1 MTPTITPR
9 RMRILVL
16 LFLAVVGALLA
27 GAGPAS
33 AHAALTGSDP
43 ASGVVVD
50 KAPTQVSLTFSEK
63 VATSGDSV
71 RVLDPKGK
79 RVDTGKAT
87 DVSGT
92 TYAVPLHS
100 GLPDGTYTVAWQVV
114 SADSHP
120 VAGAF
125 TFSIGAPSQT
135 TVSVSGDTAGGG
147 VVGWLY
153 GFGRYVSYAGFIVLV
168 GGAAFV
174 LACWQRGS
182 GVRPLQR
189 LVVSGWLALTSA
201 TLLLLLL
208 RGSYTSS
215 GKVGDIFDLS
225 LLGQVLQ
232 TKTGAALVSRL
243 LLLAAAALFIA
254 VLFGA
259 YDKREDEEKRD
270 LTFGLAIGGFVVSAG
285 LAASWAMAEH
295 ASTGL
300 QPGIAMP
307 VDVVHLLAVAAWL
320 GGLCALL
327 VALYRAETPIE
338 TAAVRRF
345 SAVAFGSVCALIA
358 TGVYQS
364 WRQLGSWSA
373 FTDTAY
379 GQLLLVKI
387 GLVTLLV
394 GIAWISRR
402 WTGRLADGV
411 VGAPRGAAGEGA
423 ETGEGVGEGV
433 TGRVEEGVRGGVEEG
448 AEEGVDESVE
458 EGVGAGEKQH
468 AGARAGAGASTA
480 SGGSSRASAD
490 SASTSADSASTS
502 GDSASASAGS
512 ATTGGATTGGATT
525 GGAKTVSSATTGGR
539 KTVTST
545 ITGGVNAVSST
556 TATGSETASATAGS
570 GTTATANSTTTHSST
585 ATTTDST
592 ATHSSTATTANS
604 TPADS
609 STAADS
615 STTSGSTAGGD
626 AKRSGES
633 EAAEASEVTG
643 ASRTPGA
650 SKPPADRKRAAQL
663 ARQRAAV
670 DTARQKRQRDADPDR
685 FGLRRSVL
693 AEAAVAVV
701 LLAVTTVLTQTEP
714 GRTEEDANAA
724 KAAASSSSSA
734 SDSSSGAV
742 TLTMPFDTGGTDGK
756 GVVSVDLD
764 PARVGGNEMHVYVT
778 RPNGRAFDIPEVK
791 VAFTLEA
798 KKIGPLPVAPDHV
811 ATGHWA
817 ASGIQIPMA
826 GDWKVAVTV
835 RTSDIDQV
843 TVSKNAQ
850 IG

>member
-1 MTPTITPR
+1 MTQTITPR
-9 RMRILVL
+9 RVRTLAL
-16 LFLAVVGALLA
+16 LLLAVLGVLLA

-43 ASGVVVD
+43 SQGVVVD
-50 KAPTQVSLTFSEK
+50 KAPSQVTLTFSEK
-63 VATSGDSV
+63 VATSDDSL

-79 RVDTGKAT
+79 RVDTAKPT
-87 DVSGT
+87 NVSGT
-92 TYAVPLHS
+92 SYAVQLHS
-100 GLPDGTYTVAWQVV
+100 GLADGTYTVSWQVV

-125 TFSIGAPSQT
+125 TFSIGAPSST
-135 TVSVSGDTAGGG
+135 SVSVSDQTVGGG
-147 VVGWLY
+147 IVGWLY
-153 GFGRYVSYAGFIVLV
+153 GFGRYMSYAGFIIMV

-174 LACWQRGS
+174 LACWRRGS

-232 TKTGAALVSRL
+232 TKSGAALVSRL

-270 LTFGLAIGGFVVSAG
+270 LTFGLAIGGFVVAAG

-307 VDVVHLLAVAAWL
+307 VDVVHLLAVAGWL

-327 VALYRAETPIE
+327 VALYHSDTPIE
-338 TAAVRRF
+338 AAAVRRF
-345 SAVAFGSVCALIA
+345 SRVAFSSVLALVA
-358 TGVYQS
+358 TGIYQS

-387 GLVTLLV
+387 GLVALLV
-394 GIAWISRR
+394 GIAGISRR
-402 WTGRLADGV
+402 WTARLADTAV
-411 VGAPRGAAGEGA
+411 VKPREEAVKQDRSESDDLDTREPAA
-423 ETGEGVGEGV
+423 
-433 TGRVEEGVRGGVEEG
+433 
-448 AEEGVDESVE
+448 
-458 EGVGAGEKQH
+458 
-468 AGARAGAGASTA
+468 ARAGTGSAQSGTASPGSAAAAGPRAARGSTA
-480 SGGSSRASAD
+480 DGGFAS
-490 SASTSADSASTS
+490 
-502 GDSASASAGS
+502 
-512 ATTGGATTGGATT
+512 
-525 GGAKTVSSATTGGR
+525 
-539 KTVTST
+539 
-545 ITGGVNAVSST
+545 
-556 TATGSETASATAGS
+556 
-570 GTTATANSTTTHSST
+570 
-585 ATTTDST
+585 
-592 ATHSSTATTANS
+592 
-604 TPADS
+604 
-609 STAADS
+609 AADS
-615 STTSGSTAGGD
+615 DSEEPEEPDASGAVGETRA
-626 AKRSGES
+626 SGAS
-633 EAAEASEVTG
+633 EAPAGSE
-643 ASRTPGA
+643 
-650 SKPPADRKRAAQL
+650 RAAQL
-663 ARQRAAV
+663 ARQKAAMA
-670 DTARQKRQRDADPDR
+670 TARQKRQRDADPDR

-693 AEAAVAVV
+693 AEAGVAVV

-714 GRTEEDANAA
+714 GRTEQEA
-724 KAAASSSSSA
+724 KAATSSSSSSSSSSSA
-734 SDSSSGAV
+734 DSSSGAV

-764 PARVGGNEMHVYVT
+764 PARVGGNDMHVYVQ

-798 KKIGPLPVAPDHV
+798 KKIGPLPVSPDHIT
-811 ATGHWA
+811 TGHWA
-817 ASGIQIPMA
+817 TNGVQIPMA

>member
-9 RMRILVL
+9 RARALVL
-16 LFLAVVGALLA
+16 LFLAVIGVLLA

-43 ASGVVVD
+43 AQGVVVD
-50 KAPTQVSLTFSEK
+50 KAPTQVTLSFSEK
-63 VATSGDSV
+63 VATSADSL

-79 RVDTGKAT
+79 RVDTGKPSNT
-87 DVSGT
+87 SGT
-92 TYAVPLHS
+92 SYAVQLKS
-100 GLPDGTYTVAWQVV
+100 GLPDGTYTVSWQVV

-153 GFGRYVSYAGFIVLV
+153 GFGRYMSYAGFIVMV
-168 GGAAFV
+168 GGGAFV

-182 GVRPLQR
+182 GVRPVQR
-189 LVVSGWLALTSA
+189 LVVSGWVALTSA

-208 RGSYTSS
+208 RGSYTGS

-320 GGLCALL
+320 GGLTALL
-327 VALYRAETPIE
+327 VALYRSKTPVE
-338 TAAVRRF
+338 AAAVRRF
-345 SAVAFGSVCALIA
+345 STVAFGSVLALVA

-379 GQLLLVKI
+379 GQLLLAKI
-387 GLVTLLV
+387 GLVALLV
-394 GIAWISRR
+394 GIASISRR
-402 WTGRLADGV
+402 WTGRLGDAVAVSPGESEASEESADGPAGRETPSGLDEAAGLDETAGRHAASGNGEAASGNEAAAE
-411 VGAPRGAAGEGA
+411 GAPRRKEPAAARAGGGSTKAASGAAGSGA
-423 ETGEGVGEGV
+423 GVG
-433 TGRVEEGVRGGVEEG
+433 
-448 AEEGVDESVE
+448 S
-458 EGVGAGEKQH
+458 
-468 AGARAGAGASTA
+468 GAGAEGDHDPVA
-480 SGGSSRASAD
+480 SGGSER
-490 SASTSADSASTS
+490 S
-502 GDSASASAGS
+502 GGLP
-512 ATTGGATTGGATT
+512 ATGDAEATGGA
-525 GGAKTVSSATTGGR
+525 
-539 KTVTST
+539 
-545 ITGGVNAVSST
+545 
-556 TATGSETASATAGS
+556 SES
-570 GTTATANSTTTHSST
+570 
-585 ATTTDST
+585 
-592 ATHSSTATTANS
+592 
-604 TPADS
+604 PADS
-609 STAADS
+609 
-615 STTSGSTAGGD
+615 
-626 AKRSGES
+626 R
-633 EAAEASEVTG
+633 
-643 ASRTPGA
+643 
-650 SKPPADRKRAAQL
+650 RAAQL

-670 DTARQKRQRDADPDR
+670 DSARQKRERDADPDR

-693 AEAAVAVV
+693 AEAGVAVV

-714 GRTEEDANAA
+714 GRTEQEA
-724 KAAASSSSSA
+724 KAATSASSSSS
-734 SDSSSGAV
+734 SSSPVSSSGAV

-778 RPNGRAFDIPEVK
+778 RTNGRGFDIPEVK
-791 VAFTLEA
+791 VALTLEA
-798 KKIGPLPVAPDHV
+798 KKIGPLPVTPDHV

-817 ASGIQIPMA
+817 ASDVQIPMA